1 MTYGEALKLAKEA
14 GKKEKQLRRLRENSG
29 TIEQYNP
36 DLMYY
41 VTFNLGNQYDKN
53 NVPEEALDYYTT
65 LVKNKNLQNSGRFR
79 VNMGN
84 IYYK

>member
-1 MTYGEALKLAKEA
+1 
-14 GKKEKQLRRLRENSG
+14 
-29 TIEQYNP
+29 
-36 DLMYY
+36 MYY
-41 VTFNLGNQYDKN
+41 VAFNLANQYEKN